1 MAWHLLPA
9 WVRRMVS
16 FSGIALC
23 TFLGDIALLWI
34 LLHATEM
41 HYTIATAISFFF
53 ALTAN
58 YFLTRKYTFKNTAR
72 ALHEGYVIFMATA
85 LVGVV
90 FVIGV
95 MALLVELLH
104 VAPIIA
110 RILSAS
116 IGAVWN
122 YVINLKYNFKVE
134 GKHQKARGGAKA
146 QARART
152 HYKGH
157 CARCVFQNAI
167 ICYVCGYSISILLFS
182 GFFLYLFYILILI
195 CTKCV

>member
-9 WVRRMVS
+9 WFRRIAS
-16 FSGIALC
+16 FSGIGVC
-23 TFLGDIALLWI
+23 TFLGDIALLWM
-34 LLHATEM
+34 LLYTTQL
-41 HYTIATAISFFF
+41 HYAVATAISFFF

-95 MALLVELLH
+95 MALLVELLGI
-104 VAPIIA
+104 APIIA

-134 GKHQKARGGAKA
+134 GKE
-146 QARART
+146 
-152 HYKGH
+152 Y
-157 CARCVFQNAI
+157 
-167 ICYVCGYSISILLFS
+167 
-182 GFFLYLFYILILI
+182 
-195 CTKCV
+195 